1 MKHSVLSCMLFL
13 IAMAVVGCTK
23 SPTTQPKAQPA
34 TDGGGKKSVAADT
47 TKQLPGPAPAAD
59 TSAAETAK
67 GSPPADTT
75 PAVPPADT
83 KEMDTPAAEPAK
95 SDVTPPAEAAATKL
109 PYEDLVAALGN
120 DRYTVAYRQVE
131 QQLAEKPADVE
142 ARAMRAWILN
152 LVGSELARGDK
163 RDKGLEVFGVALEQ
177 AQALVAS
184 ESSLPDDISQA
195 LSAVYYNGA
204 CAQSLGGKPEDAK
217 TTLAKAV
224 ELGFSDLNAIKSD
237 EDLAAVRALAGFDQ
251 QLEAWTALM
260 QEALAKQA
268 REVLATGESFPFD
281 FAVTDLAGQNISLT
295 GYQGKVLIT
304 DIWGTWCPPCR
315 AEIPSFVK
323 LQTEYGP
330 QGLQIVGLNYE
341 NNPDEAAT
349 KEGVQKFMQDNGMN
363 YPCALGTEEIQ
374 RQVPNFEGYPTTL
387 FIDRTGKVRAKV
399 VGSHDYAFLEA
410 IVKILLEEAA
420 PPAANPAATPPAATP
435 EVSATPAAPDAAA
448 PPASARSKCAADDI
462 RSPVRRRPTRPAV
475 AASSRRP
482 TFARPGPPRWPGRS
496 VMRRRACG
504 LSTACAQPSSP
515 PAGSSIPRGWF
526 DMPVDDDVV
535 EDRIRLSRCGHR
547 GRQGRHSGRAAR
559 SPRKACNSRANSSG
573 CSIGGECPHWSMKT
587 SSEFRIFSQNC
598 SATNGGVIE
607 SSRPHTI
614 NVGTSTLA
622 SSSIM

>member
-1 MKHSVLSCMLFL
+1 M
-13 IAMAVVGCTK
+13 
-23 SPTTQPKAQPA
+23 
-34 TDGGGKKSVAADT
+34 
-47 TKQLPGPAPAAD
+47 
-59 TSAAETAK
+59 
-67 GSPPADTT
+67 
-75 PAVPPADT
+75 
-83 KEMDTPAAEPAK
+83 
-95 SDVTPPAEAAATKL
+95 
-109 PYEDLVAALGN
+109 
-120 DRYTVAYRQVE
+120 
-131 QQLAEKPADVE
+131 
-142 ARAMRAWILN
+142 
-152 LVGSELARGDK
+152 VGSELARGDK

-184 ESSLPDDISQA
+184 EPSLPDEISQA

-224 ELGFSDLNAIKSD
+224 ELGFSDLNAIKTD

-251 QLEAWTALM
+251 QLEAWMALI

-349 KEGVQKFMQDNGMN
+349 KEAVQKFMQDNGMN

-374 RQVPNFEGYPTTL
+374 RQVPNFQGYPTTL

-420 PPAANPAATPPAATP
+420 PAAEIPAATPPAATP
-435 EVSATPAAPDAAA
+435 EVSAPPAAPML
-448 PPASARSKCAADDI
+448 PRRRPRRSKCAADDSGARKGAGRRAWGWRPVI
-462 RSPVRRRPTRPAV
+462 AEHSSPVPGHPAV
-475 AASSRRP
+475 ARPVCQEELRMWPQHRASI
-482 TFARPGPPRWPGRS
+482 TTTCEF
-496 VMRRRACG
+496 V
-504 LSTACAQPSSP
+504 
-515 PAGSSIPRGWF
+515 
-526 DMPVDDDVV
+526 
-535 EDRIRLSRCGHR
+535 
-547 GRQGRHSGRAAR
+547 
-559 SPRKACNSRANSSG
+559 NSA
-573 CSIGGECPHWSMKT
+573 
-587 SSEFRIFSQNC
+587 
-598 SATNGGVIE
+598 
-607 SSRPHTI
+607 
-614 NVGTSTLA
+614 
-622 SSSIM
+622 